1 MDQSR
6 SVRQPAPMEKVTP
19 DNSTPNGQK
28 IETVEKTVSF
38 HPRA

>member
-1 MDQSR
+1 MDED
-6 SVRQPAPMEKVTP
+6 APEAM
-19 DNSTPNGQK
+19 SISNGQK